1 MHTRF
6 LFTLFCFV
14 RISQC
19 IDIILFERDDKSM
32 ENMKS
37 ETDVTKNVFDSDS
50 ELIFNYFKM
59 SANTIFSF
67 FVEY

>member
-1 MHTRF
+1 
-6 LFTLFCFV
+6 
-14 RISQC
+14 
-19 IDIILFERDDKSM
+19 
-32 ENMKS
+32 MKS

-67 FVEY
+67 FVEYFLVKKRVMCIRLRIYNRSTSIL